1 MSSVIASRR
10 YAYALLSAAE
20 AGGFLETVTGEM
32 QMIGDILAGSRD
44 LQRAL
49 GSPLINADRKT
60 HLLEEIFGSAVGEKM
75 MLFLRLIARKKRAG
89 ILSGIAREFATLLD
103 EKNGIVNAEVTSVT
117 NLSESQQKSL
127 FTRKALRATPE
138 RKSVRQ

>member
-60 HLLEEIFGSAVGEKM
+60 HLLEEYFRQCCGT
-75 MLFLRLIARKKRAG
+75 KK
-89 ILSGIAREFATLLD
+89 
-103 EKNGIVNAEVTSVT
+103 
-117 NLSESQQKSL
+117 
-127 FTRKALRATPE
+127 
-138 RKSVRQ
+138 